1 MEYDREKWTTILIT
15 KETKAML
22 KDYMDE
28 YKIYNTLDISYHKA
42 IKALLAEHYK
52 NIDNLF
58 VEQNQPQVIKE
69 QEGFNPYDNLN
80 NQYKNNENN

>member
-1 MEYDREKWTTILIT
+1 MKYDKSNFTSILIT

-22 KDYMDE
+22 KGYMEE
-28 YKIYNTLDISYHKA
+28 YQINNSLDISYHKA

-58 VEQNQPQVIKE
+58 VEQN
-69 QEGFNPYDNLN
+69 N
-80 NQYKNNENN
+80 

>member
-1 MEYDREKWTTILIT
+1 MKYDKSNFTSILIT

-22 KDYMDE
+22 KNYMDE
-28 YKIYNTLDISYHKA
+28 YHITNSLDISYHKA

-58 VEQNQPQVIKE
+58 VEQN
-69 QEGFNPYDNLN
+69 DNN
-80 NQYKNNENN
+80 

>member
-1 MEYDREKWTTILIT
+1 MKYDKSNFTSILIT

-22 KDYMDE
+22 KNYMEE
-28 YKIYNTLDISYHKA
+28 YQITNSLDISYHKA

-58 VEQNQPQVIKE
+58 VEQNQ
-69 QEGFNPYDNLN
+69 
-80 NQYKNNENN
+80 NENN

>member
-1 MEYDREKWTTILIT
+1 MKYDKSNFTSVLIT

-22 KDYMDE
+22 KSYMEE
-28 YKIYNTLDISYHKA
+28 YQISNSLDISYHKA

-58 VEQNQPQVIKE
+58 VEQI
-69 QEGFNPYDNLN
+69 
-80 NQYKNNENN
+80 ENN